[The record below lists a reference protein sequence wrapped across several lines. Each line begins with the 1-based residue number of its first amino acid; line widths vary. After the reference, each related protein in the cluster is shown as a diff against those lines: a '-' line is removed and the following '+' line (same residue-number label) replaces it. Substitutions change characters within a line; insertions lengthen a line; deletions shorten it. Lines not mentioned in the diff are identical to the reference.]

1 MQSIWQQFTL
11 CFPDTNSLSLD
22 LLFPL
27 LPNSR
32 DTPPNLGP
40 PIFPYYIA
48 GKYLADFF
56 PPPPPPVPVTS
67 ASTCRDQRPNQNEE
81 ESWIPVSSNASPQCL
96 NALTKEMLRVL
107 GTVLWAWM
115 RSLLQWWS
123 SSCRLL
129 HWKVCSSRC
138 FWQHSMQ
145 VCILVALKWRG
156 GGAGGLDLGGEFKIF
171 MPLWEMLLG

>member
-56 PPPPPPVPVTS
+56 FFFP
-67 ASTCRDQRPNQNEE
+67 
-81 ESWIPVSSNASPQCL
+81 L
-96 NALTKEMLRVL
+96 YL
-107 GTVLWAWM
+107 
-115 RSLLQWWS
+115 LLQ
-123 SSCRLL
+123 LP
-129 HWKVCSSRC
+129 
-138 FWQHSMQ
+138 
-145 VCILVALKWRG
+145 LVETRGQTRMKRNHEYRSPAMPALSV
-156 GGAGGLDLGGEFKIF
+156 
-171 MPLWEMLLG
+171 